1 MTKQEQDCIEE
12 AKRVLKV
19 EAEALLDAAAKIDS
33 SFASAVDMLH
43 AALQCGGKIV
53 VSGVGKSGNVARKVA
68 ATLSSTG
75 SMAVFLHPT
84 EALHGDLGVLGAKDI
99 LLIFSHSGSSQ
110 ELLLLLP
117 AAKEMCAG
125 VVAILGNPK
134 GALASFA
141 QAVISAS
148 VSAEACPH
156 NLAPTTSSTL
166 AMALGD
172 ALAMAL
178 KARAGFGPDHFAKLH
193 PGGSLGKRLLTL
205 VQDLMHKEGAIA
217 QLSPDTKIDDVVI
230 ALTQYRHSGVCI
242 VDGTASSGKAK
253 LVGVITEGD
262 IRRALSK
269 KEAFFSLK
277 AKDIMTKKP
286 LAVHP
291 NTKAREALELMEQRE
306 GQLSFLPVVD
316 ADGGCVG
323 ILRIHDLVLA
333 GLA

>member
-1 MTKQEQDCIEE
+1 M
-12 AKRVLKV
+12 V
-19 EAEALLDAAAKIDS
+19 
-33 SFASAVDMLH
+33 AV
-43 AALQCGGKIV
+43 
-53 VSGVGKSGNVARKVA
+53 
-68 ATLSSTG
+68 
-75 SMAVFLHPT
+75 
-84 EALHGDLGVLGAKDI
+84 
-99 LLIFSHSGSSQ
+99 
-110 ELLLLLP
+110 
-117 AAKEMCAG
+117 
-125 VVAILGNPK
+125 LGNPK
-134 GALASFA
+134 GALSAFS
-141 QAVISAS
+141 QAVISSA

-205 VQDLMHKEGAIA
+205 VQDLMHKDGAIA
-217 QLSPDTKIDDVVI
+217 QLSPDTSIDDVVI
-230 ALTQYRHSGVCI
+230 ALTQFRHSGVCI
-242 VDGTASSGKAK
+242 VDGKVGSGKSK

-269 KEAFFSLK
+269 KEAFFSLC

-286 LAVHP
+286 LSVYP
-291 NTKAREALELMEQRE
+291 ETKAREALEMMEQRD